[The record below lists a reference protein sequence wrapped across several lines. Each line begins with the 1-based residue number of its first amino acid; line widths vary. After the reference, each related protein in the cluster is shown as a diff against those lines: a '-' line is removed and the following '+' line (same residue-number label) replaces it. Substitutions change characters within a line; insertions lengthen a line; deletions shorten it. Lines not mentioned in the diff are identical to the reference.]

1 MSTPVKM
8 GIVVTQ
14 PTAFVER
21 NPDFVAHVRRNMERD
36 IRDSG
41 RLIDSESWKQEEVNP
56 AGGFA
61 KPMTQFSLDAV
72 SQAHVIQFVDYS
84 NGIYHVTARPTEV
97 QIGTLEAA
105 KARAEALNAEHGH
118 TDYDAEYDEWSG
130 DHYAVKT
137 VPLGYPEPDIKVTN
151 RFPAQR
157 LADSQRAIRMSTERM
172 RG

>member
-1 MSTPVKM
+1 MSAPVKM

-14 PTAFVER
+14 PTAFIER

-41 RLIDSESWKQEEVNP
+41 RLIDDESWKREELP
-56 AGGFA
+56 DSGFG

-72 SQAHVIQFVDYS
+72 SQAHVIVFVDVPDGWHTS
-84 NGIYHVTARPTEV
+84 KRIHEV
-97 QIGTLEAA
+97 QIGTVEAA
-105 KARAEALNAEHGH
+105 EARAAALNAEHG
-118 TDYDAEYDEWSG
+118 YAPDEDGDWWSE
-130 DHYAVKT
+130 HYTVNT
-137 VPLGYPEPDIKVTN
+137 VPLGYPSPALQVTN

-157 LADSQRAIRMSTERM
+157 LADSQRAIRMSTEGM